1 MSRPTD
7 ESRTSA
13 ARAFIAKLS
22 LRSKLYL
29 VFGVALIAVV
39 APSVLLPFVGRSDD
53 RALAHLEDVLVPEA
67 DAALDLQRALERV
80 NEGVQLA
87 AASADPGAL
96 RAVEATRHEAAEHL
110 TVLEEADTPVTPTLA
125 RAVKEYVTAAQRAI
139 EHALAGSAQSSE
151 LTAALAAYTR
161 LEPRVTR
168 EVEARRDAV
177 RAGFDEASMKRE
189 RGRPL
194 AFAAASILLLAFFA
208 ALRLVVMPTETQLRN
223 VREAFERFARGDFA
237 TEVPVLSDDELG
249 VLARAVN
256 STAKRLGA
264 LVVGLRSTAAQLNTA
279 AAEMSAT
286 SNQHQRGASE
296 QSSAVEETQRTMQSM
311 LASMDQIN
319 GSIDSVL
326 ANAEQTQEKNQL
338 IAESIVT
345 LSTQADGITEVLATI
360 KDIAN
365 KAELLA
371 LNAALEGTKA
381 GEIGRGFSLVATQMQ
396 RLAENVQRA
405 VADIKQLTE
414 SIRRASTASVL
425 ATEEGTKLATD
436 TTRSAREIRFV
447 MQQHQTATRQVTAA
461 MDDVASVAQQTAAS
475 SREILTSSQDLAQL
489 SERLLDTTSRLG
501 SDVTEGH
508 VEGV

>member
-1 MSRPTD
+1 MSRPAD
-7 ESRTSA
+7 ETRAVAVRTLI
-13 ARAFIAKLS
+13 ARLS
-22 LRSKLYL
+22 LRRKLYL
-29 VFGVALIAVV
+29 VFATGLVAVL
-39 APSVLLPFVGRSDD
+39 APGLVLPFAAARED
-53 RALAHLEDVLVPEA
+53 RALTELRETLLPEA
-67 DAALDLQRALERV
+67 EVARDLARTLERV
-80 NEGVQLA
+80 HEGVQLA
-87 AASADPGAL
+87 AVSADAGAL
-96 RAVEATRHEAAEHL
+96 RSFEGTRHEVEEHL
-110 TVLEEADTPVTPTLA
+110 AALRAAHPPVAPTLA
-125 RAVKEYVTAAQRAI
+125 RSIESYVGSAKLAI
-139 EHALAGSAQSSE
+139 ERALSGAGASSE
-151 LTAALAAYTR
+151 LTSALATFEA
-161 LEPRVTR
+161 LEPRIAR
-168 EVEARRDAV
+168 EVEARERALE
-177 RAGFDEASMKRE
+177 AGFEAAAAGRE
-189 RGRPL
+189 RGRRASMVGML
-194 AFAAASILLLAFFA
+194 ALVLAFFVA
-208 ALRLVVMPTETQLRN
+208 MWLIVLPTEKQLGH
-223 VREAFERFARGDFA
+223 VRAAFDRFTRGDFA
-237 TEVPVLSDDELG
+237 TEVPVLTEDELG
-249 VLARAVN
+249 ALALAVN
-256 STAKRLGA
+256 ATAKRLDA
-264 LVVGLRSTAAQLNTA
+264 LVIGLRSTAAQLNTA

-381 GEIGRGFSLVATQMQ
+381 GEVGRGFSLVATQMQ

-447 MQQHQTATRQVTAA
+447 MQQHQTATRQVTVA
-461 MDDVASVAQQTAAS
+461 MDDVASVAQQTASS

-489 SERLLDTTSRLG
+489 SERLLETTTRLG
-501 SDVTEGH
+501 GDADEGRA
-508 VEGV
+508 